1 MINSDEEK
9 NFKKSFDL
17 LYKNILHTKLQFII
31 YEEYLNKYLKNSNM
45 VDTLLIDSLKNT
57 ILIKLGRIL
66 DKDKKKESVTIF
78 YILNAI
84 QSNKNINKNNEKIIK
99 YTITTKKYIE
109 DEYKQILYKIQ
120 TTRDKT
126 VAHLDKEYKEGY
138 TNLKIDEALLPI
150 EIESIIN
157 YLLEIINNLNKYLYD
172 KENNSDSIIY
182 KLQEEINKDD

>member
-45 VDTLLIDSLKNT
+45 VDALLFDSLKNT

-78 YILNAI
+78 YILNTI

-126 VAHLDKEYKEGY
+126 VAHLDKKYKEGY

>member
-1 MINSDEEK
+1 M
-9 NFKKSFDL
+9 
-17 LYKNILHTKLQFII
+17 
-31 YEEYLNKYLKNSNM
+31 
-45 VDTLLIDSLKNT
+45 
-57 ILIKLGRIL
+57 
-66 DKDKKKESVTIF
+66 
-78 YILNAI
+78 
-84 QSNKNINKNNEKIIK
+84 
-99 YTITTKKYIE
+99 
-109 DEYKQILYKIQ
+109 YKIQ

>member
-31 YEEYLNKYLKNSNM
+31 YEEFLNKYLKNSNM

-78 YILNAI
+78 YILNTI

-126 VAHLDKEYKEGY
+126 IAHLDKEYKEGY

>member
-1 MINSDEEK
+1 
-9 NFKKSFDL
+9 
-17 LYKNILHTKLQFII
+17 
-31 YEEYLNKYLKNSNM
+31 M
-45 VDTLLIDSLKNT
+45 VDALLFDSLKNT

-78 YILNAI
+78 YILNTI

-157 YLLEIINNLNKYLYD
+157 CLLEIINNLNKYLYD